1 MQTLNLYKDRQPYIV
16 NLELKGKMKA
26 FKIPNELTIEESE
39 RLLEAEI
46 QIAELSK
53 QEVNDKKDE
62 EEKLEQYFGN
72 LYQYI
77 LILFSKYQPEIETV
91 EDIKKM
97 MTQQEAIRVLEFF
110 KKKRL
115 LHLLGLD
122 DEPETKKKSPKQ
134 PNSNLK
140 N

>member
-1 MQTLNLYKDRQPYIV
+1 MQTLNLYKDRQPYTV
-16 NLELKGKMKA
+16 NLELKGKIKS
-26 FKIPNELTIEESE
+26 FKIPDELTIEESE

-53 QEVNDKKDE
+53 QEIEDKKDE
-62 EEKLEQYFGN
+62 KEKLEQYFGS

-77 LILFSKYQPEIETV
+77 LILFSKYQPEIESV

-110 KKKRL
+110 KKKRF

-122 DEPETKKKSPKQ
+122 DEPESKKKSLKQ
-134 PNSNLK
+134 QKSN
-140 N
+140 

>member
-16 NLELKGKMKA
+16 NIELKGKAKT

-39 RLLEAEI
+39 RLLEAEL

-53 QEVNDKKDE
+53 QEVANKKDG
-62 EEKLEQYFGN
+62 EEKLDQYFSGV
-72 LYQYI
+72 YQYL
-77 LILFSKYQPEIETV
+77 LILFSKYQPEIETA

-97 MTQQEAIRVLEFF
+97 MTQAEAIRVIEFF
-110 KKKRL
+110 KKKRF

-122 DEPETKKKSPKQ
+122 DEESESKKKSPKQ
-134 PNSNLK
+134 LNSN
-140 N
+140 

>member
-1 MQTLNLYKDRQPYIV
+1 MQTLNLYKDRQPYTV
-16 NLELKGKMKA
+16 NLELKGKIKT

-39 RLLEAEI
+39 RLIEAEI

-53 QEVNDKKDE
+53 QEVQNKKDG
-62 EEKLEQYFGN
+62 EEKLEEYFKS
-72 LYQYI
+72 LYQYL
-77 LILFSKYQPEIETV
+77 LILFSKYQPEIETT

-122 DEPETKKKSPKQ
+122 EEETKKKRLKQ
-134 PNSNLK
+134 QKSN
-140 N
+140 

>member
-16 NLELKGKMKA
+16 NLELKGKKKT

-39 RLLEAEI
+39 RLLEAEL

-53 QEVNDKKDE
+53 QEVANKKDG
-62 EEKLEQYFGN
+62 EEKLDQYFSGV
-72 LYQYI
+72 YQYL
-77 LILFSKYQPEIETV
+77 LILFSKYQPEIETA

-97 MTQQEAIRVLEFF
+97 MTQAEAIRVIEFF
-110 KKKRL
+110 KKKRF

-122 DEPETKKKSPKQ
+122 DEESESKKKSPKQ
-134 PNSNLK
+134 LNSN
-140 N
+140 

>member
-16 NLELKGKMKA
+16 NLELKGKKKT

-39 RLLEAEI
+39 RLLEAEL

-53 QEVNDKKDE
+53 QEVESKKDE
-62 EEKLEQYFGN
+62 NEKIGQYFGS
-72 LYQYI
+72 LYQY
-77 LILFSKYQPEIETV
+77 LLVLFSKYQPEIETV

-110 KKKRL
+110 KKKRF

-122 DEPETKKKSPKQ
+122 DDESESKKKSQKQ
-134 PNSNLK
+134 LESR
-140 N
+140 

>member
-16 NLELKGKMKA
+16 NLELKGKVKS

-39 RLLEAEI
+39 RLLEAEL

-53 QEVNDKKDE
+53 QQVENKKDE
-62 EEKLEQYFGN
+62 DEKLEQYFGS
-72 LYQYI
+72 LYQYL
-77 LILFSKYQPEIETV
+77 LILFSKYQSEIETV

-110 KKKRL
+110 KKKRF

-122 DEPETKKKSPKQ
+122 DDESEAKKKSPKQ
-134 PNSNLK
+134 LK
-140 N
+140 NN